1 MRTGLKVIARVLLLV
16 FCFFAAIACYT
27 FGIPAGGIIFLSL
40 GIVFEGLF
48 WTGIFGRKKKLPT
61 EN

>member
-1 MRTGLKVIARVLLLV
+1 LKVIARVLFLV
-16 FCFFAAIACYT
+16 FCFFAAIASYA
-27 FGIPAGGIIFLSL
+27 FGIPAGGIVFLVL

-48 WTGIFGRKKKLPT
+48 WAGIFGRKKKLST